1 MFLLVILGHL
11 SLILSLII
19 SYIKPE
25 INMYVPMNIA
35 FITVIVILVI
45 DLNRMINQCIKELK
59 FFNKEETDFIKS
71 TIKQTFLQKRIDT
84 LGNMYSLFTLT
95 ITFIPFIIIGLMYGL
110 YIATTL
116 YMLIRIFRM
125 FIIYRHRNNLISL
138 LQYSNYFNA

>member
-95 ITFIPFIIIGLMYGL
+95 ITFIPFIIIGFMDGL

-125 FIIYRHRNNLISL
+125 FIISRHRHLLISL
-138 LQYSNYFNA
+138 SQYSNYFNA

>member
-11 SLILSLII
+11 SIILSLII
-19 SYIKPE
+19 NYIKPE

-35 FITVIVILVI
+35 FITIIVILVTN
-45 DLNRMINQCIKELK
+45 LNRMINQCIKELK

-95 ITFIPFIIIGLMYGL
+95 VTFIPFIIIGLMYGL

>member
-11 SLILSLII
+11 SIILSLII

-35 FITVIVILVI
+35 FITIIVILVTNI
-45 DLNRMINQCIKELK
+45 NRMINQCIKELK
-59 FFNKEETDFIKS
+59 FFNKEETGFVKS
-71 TIKQTFLQKRIDT
+71 IAKQAFLQKRIDT
-84 LGNMYSLFTLT
+84 LGNTYSLFTLT
-95 ITFIPFIIIGLMYGL
+95 VTFIPFIIIGLMYGL
-110 YIATTL
+110 YVATTL

>member
-35 FITVIVILVI
+35 FITTIVILVI
-45 DLNRMINQCIKELK
+45 SLNRMINWYIKELK
-59 FFNKEETDFIKS
+59 FFNKEETDFVKS
-71 TIKQTFLQKRIDT
+71 IAKQALLQKRIDT

-95 ITFIPFIIIGLMYGL
+95 VTFIPFIIIGLMYGL
-110 YIATTL
+110 NVATTL

-138 LQYSNYFNA
+138 LQYSN

>member
-11 SLILSLII
+11 SIILPLII

-35 FITVIVILVI
+35 FITIIVILVTN
-45 DLNRMINQCIKELK
+45 LNMMTNQHIKELK

-71 TIKQTFLQKRIDT
+71 TVKQTCLQKRIDT
-84 LGNMYSLFTLT
+84 LGNVYSLFTLT
-95 ITFIPFIIIGLMYGL
+95 VTFIPFIIIGLMYGL

>member
-11 SLILSLII
+11 SIILSLII

-25 INMYVPMNIA
+25 INMYVPINIA
-35 FITVIVILVI
+35 FITIIVILVLN
-45 DLNRMINQCIKELK
+45 LNRGINQYIKELK
-59 FFNKEETDFIKS
+59 FFNKEETDLVKLI
-71 TIKQTFLQKRIDT
+71 TKQAFLQKRIDT

-95 ITFIPFIIIGLMYGL
+95 VTFIPFIIIGLMYGL

>member
-11 SLILSLII
+11 SIILSLII

-35 FITVIVILVI
+35 FITIIVILVTN
-45 DLNRMINQCIKELK
+45 LNRMINQCIKELK

-71 TIKQTFLQKRIDT
+71 IAKQTFLQKRIDT
-84 LGNMYSLFTLT
+84 LDNVYSLFTLT
-95 ITFIPFIIIGLMYGL
+95 VTFIPFIIIGLMYGL

>member
-11 SLILSLII
+11 SIILSLII

-35 FITVIVILVI
+35 FITIIVILVTN
-45 DLNRMINQCIKELK
+45 LNRMINQCIKELK

-71 TIKQTFLQKRIDT
+71 TVKQTFLQKRIDT

-95 ITFIPFIIIGLMYGL
+95 VTFIPFIIIGLMYGL

-125 FIIYRHRNNLISL
+125 FIIYRHHNNLISL
-138 LQYSNYFNA
+138 LQY

>member
-35 FITVIVILVI
+35 FITIIVILVTN
-45 DLNRMINQCIKELK
+45 LNRMINQCIKELK

-95 ITFIPFIIIGLMYGL
+95 VTFIPFIIIGLMYGL

>member
-1 MFLLVILGHL
+1 MFLLFTLGHL
-11 SLILSLII
+11 SIILSLII

-35 FITVIVILVI
+35 FITIIVILVTN
-45 DLNRMINQCIKELK
+45 LNRMINQCIKELK

-71 TIKQTFLQKRIDT
+71 TVKQTFLQKRIDT

-95 ITFIPFIIIGLMYGL
+95 VTFIPFIIIGLMYGL

>member
-35 FITVIVILVI
+35 FITIIVILVTN
-45 DLNRMINQCIKELK
+45 LNRMINQCIKELK

-95 ITFIPFIIIGLMYGL
+95 ITFIPFIIIGFMDGL

>member
-11 SLILSLII
+11 SIILSLII

-35 FITVIVILVI
+35 FITIIVILVTN
-45 DLNRMINQCIKELK
+45 LNRMINQCIKELK

-71 TIKQTFLQKRIDT
+71 TVKQTFLQKRIDT

-95 ITFIPFIIIGLMYGL
+95 VTFIPFIIIGLMYGL

>member
-19 SYIKPE
+19 NYIKPE
-25 INMYVPMNIA
+25 INMYVPMNII
-35 FITVIVILVI
+35 FITVIVILVS

-95 ITFIPFIIIGLMYGL
+95 VTFIPFIIIGLMCGL

-125 FIIYRHRNNLISL
+125 FIIYRHRNQLISL
-138 LQYSNYFNA
+138 LQHPTYFNA

>member
-11 SLILSLII
+11 SIILSLII

-35 FITVIVILVI
+35 FITIIVILVTN
-45 DLNRMINQCIKELK
+45 LNRMINQCIKELK
-59 FFNKEETDFIKS
+59 FFNKEETDFVKS
-71 TIKQTFLQKRIDT
+71 IAKQAFLQKRIDT

-95 ITFIPFIIIGLMYGL
+95 VTFIPFIIIGLMYGL

>member
-35 FITVIVILVI
+35 FITIIVILVTN
-45 DLNRMINQCIKELK
+45 LNRMINQCIKELK

-95 ITFIPFIIIGLMYGL
+95 VTFIPFIIIGLMYGL

-125 FIIYRHRNNLISL
+125 FILYRHRNILISV

>member
-35 FITVIVILVI
+35 FITIIVILVI

-95 ITFIPFIIIGLMYGL
+95 VTFIPFIIIGLMYGL

>member
-35 FITVIVILVI
+35 FITIIVILVI

-95 ITFIPFIIIGLMYGL
+95 VTFIPFIIIGLMYGL

-125 FIIYRHRNNLISL
+125 FIIYRHRHLLISL
-138 LQYSNYFNA
+138 SQYSNYFNA